1 MSNIGAFVDVFPI
14 DGLGNNLSK
23 AKKILLSCKKIQYKI
38 GLGFCQESKFS
49 IYNLVKNL
57 YCRLLFCFKNYY
69 YNKYIR
75 ICTKNDYFSSK
86 YVAFCGSY
94 YGEKEI
100 MEREY
105 FSNFI
110 LKQFEDD
117 FYPVPIEF
125 DKYLKKIYGKYL
137 ELPPKEKQIT
147 HHSFKVYL
155 KK

>member
-1 MSNIGAFVDVFPI
+1 
-14 DGLGNNLSK
+14 
-23 AKKILLSCKKIQYKI
+23 
-38 GLGFCQESKFS
+38 
-49 IYNLVKNL
+49 
-57 YCRLLFCFKNYY
+57 
-69 YNKYIR
+69 
-75 ICTKNDYFSSK
+75 
-86 YVAFCGSY
+86 
-94 YGEKEI
+94 

-137 ELPPKEKQIT
+137 ELSPKEKQIT